1 MSEDDQREVIVPR
14 KVKRKRGFPKDM
26 VRKTSYADSYA
37 SAPDSHVHVLLHLAQ
52 GMTTEEVS
60 RRTGRGLEMIRRVMN
75 HPPYRSWLDEQ
86 QRKFMEG
93 HIEHHIKLAGAK
105 GEMAD
110 VLLDL
115 IRNEDSKPNER
126 LAALKY
132 YGELTGMSGRGRSVS
147 HIKAELSMAPQATGP
162 SDALRLRVLEESS
175 DVDSDA
181 V

>member
-1 MSEDDQREVIVPR
+1 MSKDKQIQVVAPH
-14 KVKRKRGFPKDM
+14 KRKRPRGFPKDHPRG
-26 VRKTSYADSYA
+26 VNYADSYA

-52 GMTTEEVS
+52 GMTVGEVS
-60 RRTGRGLEMIRRVMN
+60 KRTGRGVEMIRKVMC
-75 HPPYRSWLDEQ
+75 HPPYRDWLDEQ

-93 HIEHHIKLAGAK
+93 HIEHHVKLAEAK

-132 YGELTGMSGRGRSVS
+132 YGELTGMSGKGRSVS
-147 HIKAELSMAPQATGP
+147 HIKAELSMAPPVTGP

-175 DVDSDA
+175 DADSD
-181 V
+181 VI